1 MKKLTFLLTAA
12 LCFFFGSNAWAKLPQ
27 NYQKFK
33 ARYQTE
39 GRTIEGAFKLHLEAI
54 FCYIEPKTRKEASK
68 MLRYSMHLS
77 EPLEQSKK
85 SGLFVRRM
93 LDPEYNFVFRSF
105 CTGTSPQNNYSMNP
119 DNFRVN
125 FAGSKQEE
133 GYVRLFVKSSGAD
146 SAAHIW
152 MQNYDGLWYTTNN
165 SSLYVMVR
173 EPQERID
180 QRKNLHD
187 ADYDG
192 KPYNTSSTNSN
203 TNTTPSLQPIDINS
217 LMPQTP
223 VGAAVSSSQTQK
235 SSNSNSYNNSYSN
248 SNNNFIE
255 QTVRKAVREIMP
267 KTNTQYRRY

>member
-1 MKKLTFLLTAA
+1 MKRLTFLLTAA
-12 LCFFFGSNAWAKLPQ
+12 LCLFFGSNAWAKLPQ
-27 NYQKFK
+27 NYQEFK
-33 ARYQTE
+33 TRYQTE

-93 LDPEYNFVFRSF
+93 TDPEYNFVFRGF
-105 CTGTSPQNNYSMNP
+105 CAGTSPQNNYSMNP
-119 DNFRVN
+119 DNFNVN

-133 GYVRLFVKSSGAD
+133 GYVRLFVKNSGAD

-192 KPYNTSSTNSN
+192 KPYTPSKNSSTQNYS
-203 TNTTPSLQPIDINS
+203 TQPVDIKT
-217 LMPQTP
+217 LMPQSP
-223 VGAAVSSSQTQK
+223 VGGSVSSSRTQH
-235 SSNSNSYNNSYSN
+235 SSN
-248 SNNNFIE
+248 SNNNKFIE
-255 QTVRKAVREIMP
+255 QTITKAVRNIAP
-267 KTNTQYRRY
+267 TTNTYRRY